1 MDLRICHAIAERAL
15 LMFGYRGAVRV
26 VEPHLY
32 GRNTAGHD
40 ALSAWMRPGWSRTDP
55 DGGWRMFLVDE
66 LDAPSLLPERFEG
79 ARADYN
85 PGDPH
90 FEAVSR
96 QLPPGGAPEDPPSAA
111 PLSEAPPPG

>member
-1 MDLRICHAIAERAL
+1 MDLRICQAIAGRAL

-26 VEPHLY
+26 AEPHLY

-55 DGGWRMFLVDE
+55 EGGWRMFLADE
-66 LDAPSLLPERFEG
+66 LDDLTLLPERFAG
-79 ARADYN
+79 ARDGYN

-90 FEAVSR
+90 FEAVYC
-96 QLPPGGAPEDPPSAA
+96 QLSPEPADPGDAA
-111 PLSEAPPPG
+111 PLSPPAPAP